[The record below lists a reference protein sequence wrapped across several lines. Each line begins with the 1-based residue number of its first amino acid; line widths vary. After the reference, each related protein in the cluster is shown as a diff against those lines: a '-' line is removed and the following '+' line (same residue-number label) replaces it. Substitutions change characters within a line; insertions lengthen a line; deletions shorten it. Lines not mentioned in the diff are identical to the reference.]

1 MDPKDLNRRDFHK
14 LSMAALGGVIGGVVF
29 ANCGPAEKPA
39 EGAPAA
45 SEAPPAAKPPTEA
58 AEKHVCRGLNACK
71 GQGAGGENT
80 CAGSGGCATSASHS
94 CKGSNECKGQ
104 GGCGETPGANACSGQ
119 GGCAV
124 PLQDHAW
131 GKARTQFE
139 EKMKGMGK
147 AVADAPPAG

>member
-29 ANCGPAEKPA
+29 SNCGPAEKPA
-39 EGAPAA
+39 EEAPAA
-45 SEAPPAAKPPTEA
+45 SEAPPAAKPPAES

-71 GQGAGGENT
+71 GQGAGGENS

-94 CKGSNECKGQ
+94 CKGTNGCKGQ
-104 GGCGETPGANACSGQ
+104 GGCGETPGANACKGQ

-124 PLQDHAW
+124 PLEDHAW
-131 GKARTQFE
+131 GKAREQFE